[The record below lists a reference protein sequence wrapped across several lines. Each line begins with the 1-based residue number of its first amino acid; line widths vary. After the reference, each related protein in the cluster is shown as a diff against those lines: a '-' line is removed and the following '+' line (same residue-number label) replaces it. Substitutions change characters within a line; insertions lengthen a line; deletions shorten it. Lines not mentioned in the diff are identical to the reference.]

1 MPKEIVHWSIA
12 EIVREKLKDG
22 FLKNDINNF
31 YSEYII
37 GSIAFDIPYYD
48 FSKKM
53 SEIGSFLHG
62 KNSKF
67 ANTNYEKIAN
77 HYKNPP
83 EGLFSFIAGT
93 ICHALTDI
101 NFHPIVFYYTN
112 DEINAHR
119 KLETELDLFYLGKV
133 NLPTYSL
140 EAFVKTVKSKEFYNF
155 LSLFIFGNTKEK
167 TKLKINI
174 FKYSLFQFLIRKKWF
189 SNLLNLFHLN
199 AILTLC
205 YGDFKHKEYD
215 FFKNPLIYRTRNE
228 IKKTTLSEIEE
239 KTVSDILTILNEIET
254 KKDFSKIKFKPLSGE
269 ENL

>member
-12 EIVREKLKDG
+12 EIVRQKLKDG
-22 FLKNDINNF
+22 FLKKDINDF

-53 SEIGSFLHG
+53 AELGSSLHG
-62 KNSKF
+62 KNTKF

-112 DEINAHR
+112 DKIDAHR
-119 KLETELDLFYLGKV
+119 KFETKLDLFYLDKV

-140 EAFVKTVKSKEFYNF
+140 ATLIKTVKSKEFYNF
-155 LSLFIFGNTKEK
+155 LSLFIFGRIEKK
-167 TKLKINI
+167 TKLKTNLL
-174 FKYSLFQFLIRKKWF
+174 KYSLFQYLIRKKLF
-189 SNLLNLFHLN
+189 SDLLNLFHLN
-199 AILTLC
+199 HILTLC
-205 YGDFKHKEYD
+205 YEDFKHKEYD
-215 FFKNPLIYRTRNE
+215 FFKNPLIYRSKTE
-228 IKKTTLSEIEE
+228 IKKINVSEIED
-239 KTVSDILTILNEIET
+239 KTVSDIITILNQIERT
-254 KKDFSKIKFKPLSGE
+254 KDFSKIKFKPLSGE
-269 ENL
+269 ETV